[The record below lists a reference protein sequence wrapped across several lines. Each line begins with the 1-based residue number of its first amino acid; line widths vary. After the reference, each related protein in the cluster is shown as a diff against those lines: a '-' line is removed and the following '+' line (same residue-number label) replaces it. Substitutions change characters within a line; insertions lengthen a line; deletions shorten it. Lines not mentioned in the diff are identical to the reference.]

1 MLAENMH
8 LKQELKLCEA
18 QLQEL
23 RKHSARCT
31 NCAHSQVRHC
41 SSGWPSCRWACSL
54 GTFSFLPQEN
64 VKLQEKLAQVKQE
77 AEDVKGRL
85 SELDLEVEQKTN
97 RLAEVEL
104 RLKDSLAERAEEEER
119 LSRRLRD
126 SQEVIASLKAQ
137 PHQVKVRMAL
147 CSAQGQFFPSSQL
160 WGVGSVWALLLPVVC
175 HQNDGS

>member
-1 MLAENMH
+1 M
-8 LKQELKLCEA
+8 
-18 QLQEL
+18 
-23 RKHSARCT
+23 
-31 NCAHSQVRHC
+31 
-41 SSGWPSCRWACSL
+41 
-54 GTFSFLPQEN
+54 
-64 VKLQEKLAQVKQE
+64 QEKLAQVKQE
-77 AEDVKGRL
+77 AEDMKGRL

-147 CSAQGQFFPSSQL
+147 CSVQGTGRLHGPFCPSSQL
-160 WGVGSVWALLLPVVC
+160 WGGLSLGSSASFSMSSKRWKLNPPRPSRPSAKPSRGTSTYRTRLGC
-175 HQNDGS
+175 RGRC

>member
-1 MLAENMH
+1 M
-8 LKQELKLCEA
+8 
-18 QLQEL
+18 
-23 RKHSARCT
+23 
-31 NCAHSQVRHC
+31 
-41 SSGWPSCRWACSL
+41 
-54 GTFSFLPQEN
+54 
-64 VKLQEKLAQVKQE
+64 QEKLAQVKQE

-85 SELDLEVEQKTN
+85 SELDSEVEQKTN

-147 CSAQGQFFPSSQL
+147 CSAQGTDRLHGPRPVLSLFP
-160 WGVGSVWALLLPVVC
+160 ALGRAQSGLLC
-175 HQNDGS
+175 FL